1 MHAELDRFYG
11 LLDQLR
17 SVPNQGRTLASCNG
31 RLGWPARG
39 VYFFA
44 EPGEMRRSAPDVPR
58 VVRVGTHAVSTGSK
72 ATLWGRLRTHRGGIT
87 GGGNHRGSIFR
98 LHVGAALL
106 ARDTATLA
114 SWGRGSTAPAPIR
127 AAEASHEQQ
136 VSAYLGAMSVL
147 WVTVDDQP
155 GPASTRAFIE
165 RNAIALLSNRLD
177 PIDTPSPTWLGRYS
191 TRPEILR
198 SGLWNLNHV
207 EQQCDIGFLDTL
219 EEAIERMNL

>member
-1 MHAELDRFYG
+1 MHAELDRFYA
-11 LLDQLR
+11 LLEQLR
-17 SVPNQGRTLASCNG
+17 SAPNQGRTLASCTG

-44 EPGEMRRSAPDVPR
+44 EPGEMRCSASDVPR
-58 VVRVGTHAVSTGSK
+58 VVRVGTHAVSAGSK
-72 ATLWGRLRTHRGGIT
+72 ATLWGRLRAHRGGLT

-106 ARDTATLA
+106 ARDAATLA
-114 SWGRGSTAPAPIR
+114 SWGTGSTARSAVR
-127 AAEASHEQQ
+127 AAEASHEQR
-136 VSAYLGAMSVL
+136 VSATLGAMSVL
-147 WVTVDDQP
+147 WVSVDDEP

-177 PIDTPSPTWLGRYS
+177 PIDTPSPAWLGRYS
-191 TRPEILR
+191 TRPEIGR

-207 EQQCDIGFLDTL
+207 DALCDVTFLDAL
-219 EEAIERMNL
+219 EQAIERMNP